1 MEKIIK
7 TEMNEDEKREINK
20 IVMLEEMVDSMK
32 QSRENGVKLIAQ
44 QSMLIDTLV
53 KSENE
58 EFKELIEATKQ
69 QNEKLEDQIKTI
81 DIRVDLF
88 DHILKECE
96 KDTERAL
103 VLNVLDAFGIFDNQ

>member
-7 TEMNEDEKREINK
+7 TEMNEESKRDFNK
-20 IVMLEEMVDSMK
+20 LVMLEEMIESMK
-32 QSRENGVKLIAQ
+32 QSRENGTKLIAQ
-44 QSMLIDTLV
+44 QMLLV
-53 KSENE
+53 DVLSKSENE

-69 QNEKLEDQIKTI
+69 QNEKLEDQIKVI
-81 DIRVDLF
+81 DIRLGLF

-96 KDTERAL
+96 KEDEKAL

>member
-7 TEMNEDEKREINK
+7 TEMNEDNKREINK
-20 IVMLEEMVDSMK
+20 IVMLEEMIDSMK
-32 QSRENGVKLIAQ
+32 QSKENGARLIAQ
-44 QSMLIDTLV
+44 QTKLIDILV
-53 KSENE
+53 KSEDG

-69 QNEKLEDQIKTI
+69 QNEKLEDQIEVI
-81 DIRVDLF
+81 DYRLGLF

-96 KDTERAL
+96 KDTEKAL

>member
-7 TEMNEDEKREINK
+7 TEMNEDNKREINK

-32 QSRENGVKLIAQ
+32 QSKENGVKLIAQ
-44 QSMLIDTLV
+44 QTMLIDVLV

-69 QNEKLEDQIKTI
+69 QNEKLEDQLKLI
-81 DIRVDLF
+81 DCRVGLF

-96 KDTERAL
+96 KDTEKAL
-103 VLNVLDAFGIFDNQ
+103 ILNVLDAFGIFDNQ